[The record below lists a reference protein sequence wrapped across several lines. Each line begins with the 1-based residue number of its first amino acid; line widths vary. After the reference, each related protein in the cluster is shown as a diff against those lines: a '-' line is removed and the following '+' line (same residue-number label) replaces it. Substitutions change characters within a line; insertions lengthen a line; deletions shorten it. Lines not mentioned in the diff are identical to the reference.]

1 MHVGRKVELELL
13 LLVLRVFGRD
23 WGWWGRSR
31 ERGGAGSGCFRGMWM
46 RWEGGGGLYGVGL
59 VLALHIAMSN
69 LDGVISGIVQRF

>member
-1 MHVGRKVELELL
+1 
-13 LLVLRVFGRD
+13 
-23 WGWWGRSR
+23 
-31 ERGGAGSGCFRGMWM
+31 M